1 VKKIKDI
8 QSQNERW
15 QRELENPPELEDV
28 EAINTEIVRALH
40 EKQNNLSLTVI
51 LEKGQ
56 SRTGAG

>member
-28 EAINTEIVRALH
+28 EAINTEIVCVFHGR
-40 EKQNNLSLTVI
+40 QDNLSLTVI

-56 SRTGAG
+56 PRTGAS

>member
-40 EKQNNLSLTVI
+40 EKQNNLSLTTI

-56 SRTGAG
+56 PRTGAG

>member
-40 EKQNNLSLTVI
+40 EKQNNLSLTAI

-56 SRTGAG
+56 PRTGAG